1 MTALS
6 MQRAAGNCVPIYIK
20 QQSQKS
26 PKGLCESSLRSTPNC
41 RVDHVLEG
49 LGSRPGKVGPGHSG
63 SLSNSCHGDSQL
75 TQELIIFKSCIH
87 SFSRRSD
94 SEIETGAVN
103 VGPAS
108 SDRGTLQGSMIW
120 AKSYS
125 TYKTLD
131 KSAAQ
136 LCLKVAVIIRR
147 LWPRLW
153 QWDSVT
159 SWYLLLCWIWKWNF
173 I

>member
-1 MTALS
+1 MSQFTSSSKARSL
-6 MQRAAGNCVPIYIK
+6 QRVCVNQVWGQHPIAGLTMYWKVWA
-20 QQSQKS
+20 QDLG
-26 PKGLCESSLRSTPNC
+26 KG
-41 RVDHVLEG
+41 
-49 LGSRPGKVGPGHSG
+49 GPGHSG

-159 SWYLLLCWIWKWNF
+159 SWYILLCWIWKWNF